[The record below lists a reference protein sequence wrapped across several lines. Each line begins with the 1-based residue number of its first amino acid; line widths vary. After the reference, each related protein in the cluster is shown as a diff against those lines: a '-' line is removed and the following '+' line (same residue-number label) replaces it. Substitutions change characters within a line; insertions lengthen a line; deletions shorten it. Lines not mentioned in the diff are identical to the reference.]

1 MDVAAENGRVDVV
14 ELLCEHAKQSSEV
27 YYSKYRPASKRSN
40 ALSLAISGGHVGVV
54 RALLTPVRLHWDV
67 GAAFELALAE
77 GHQKVVTFMH
87 RALPMY
93 LAATKIGENY
103 DMIVHMARDGHLRSV
118 EYLFEHG
125 HDSLSVAGKTFYI
138 AAVYQRTKIISFLL
152 GTGRVCPK
160 AFDAAFERV
169 CHSGLLDMVE
179 LLYMYE
185 KKRASIESIR
195 RAFVNARTLQV
206 IRFLYLKEDIPQ
218 DCLHTLVEACIQ
230 RMDSKTNSHNQN
242 QKECARI
249 LEFLFNQGRI
259 PETLVTRTVEAA
271 ATSNT
276 ARLVGVFCKRGRVSL
291 EVAAKAFTAAANSD
305 SVDVVE
311 VMWTKR
317 LVSRETMMQ
326 ALMSAA
332 SAAVFTVI
340 AAFVSAHLLFPVP
353 FFVLTL
359 APLFYTSYIVVFRI
373 LAGGRIFQHILASR
387 VEFFRYIKFLVAENV
402 VACTYPAY
410 EALFR
415 LAQGTH
421 CQLPVIFLL
430 PITKMA
436 LKNMMLQCAVQ
447 MEDMTPEA
455 VIFTVDFFNA
465 VYVSSCMQSATSLV
479 SVVAIIATDLP
490 QTAFMLY
497 GLHQRTTSTRQ
508 RLRQVIGGSR
518 NDNLLDAP
526 CYLCQDPERF
536 DRQTRMGIRI
546 YSCLP
551 HLLSTEKKALL
562 DKLDQVPQTRDCRAP
577 KASNCVRHWLWLS
590 YRVEAI
596 HPAVNDS
603 EPATK
608 TLASP
613 MRIPGARKN
622 SESFPTRR
630 LALGESLETL
640 FSLECIV
647 VTAYLE
653 AVTPIFYCCY
663 VLVMVHLPSSQY
675 HMELTGITSDN
686 AGSKVQ
692 SLFVFGLFQIASF
705 VVLALVIKRN
715 CGIHALQHLAFVFET
730 QTSLVQGK
738 LMGWMVITLCFRV
751 VHFGVDFTFQFCNL
765 MN

>member
-1 MDVAAENGRVDVV
+1 RRAALELWSKYKCEISTPAAVVTAARNGHVDVVQFILLRLHSVTKRSDVVWELMDVAAENGRVDVV

-332 SAAVFTVI
+332 SGGNTIAVCRI
-340 AAFVSAHLLFPVP
+340 
-353 FFVLTL
+353 LTL
-359 APLFYTSYIVVFRI
+359 KSFSSDVITQILKAAALEGHQCIAQLLYEKFRTPCQVMRELFEEAALSGDCKMVAL
-373 LAGGRIFQHILASR
+373 LAEVPSISR
-387 VEFFRYIKFLVAENV
+387 
-402 VACTYPAY
+402 
-410 EALFR
+410 
-415 LAQGTH
+415 
-421 CQLPVIFLL
+421 
-430 PITKMA
+430 
-436 LKNMMLQCAVQ
+436 
-447 MEDMTPEA
+447 
-455 VIFTVDFFNA
+455 
-465 VYVSSCMQSATSLV
+465 SA
-479 SVVAIIATDLP
+479 
-490 QTAFMLY
+490 
-497 GLHQRTTSTRQ
+497 
-508 RLRQVIGGSR
+508 
-518 NDNLLDAP
+518 N
-526 CYLCQDPERF
+526 
-536 DRQTRMGIRI
+536 
-546 YSCLP
+546 
-551 HLLSTEKKALL
+551 KALL
-562 DKLDQVPQTRDCRAP
+562 CAIQQGRKGIVECLVTRGYWPRHKL
-577 KASNCVRHWLWLS
+577 K
-590 YRVEAI
+590 E
-596 HPAVNDS
+596 
-603 EPATK
+603 
-608 TLASP
+608 
-613 MRIPGARKN
+613 
-622 SESFPTRR
+622 
-630 LALGESLETL
+630 
-640 FSLECIV
+640 
-647 VTAYLE
+647 
-653 AVTPIFYCCY
+653 
-663 VLVMVHLPSSQY
+663 
-675 HMELTGITSDN
+675 
-686 AGSKVQ
+686 
-692 SLFVFGLFQIASF
+692 
-705 VVLALVIKRN
+705 
-715 CGIHALQHLAFVFET
+715 ALQVAEIVKIQEVLRKVL
-730 QTSLVQGK
+730 SNNG
-738 LMGWMVITLCFRV
+738 
-751 VHFGVDFTFQFCNL
+751 
-765 MN
+765 

>member
-1 MDVAAENGRVDVV
+1 MMTSIQPATQPQPTFTTLRAGSSTESTSFDKLLRAWKNLQVSYYGGKYSIERLLALEEYARKTKLLRAICVCIGTPIPTAALVVIQESIPLQDPTKGWRENYGFWIRAAILAMLMACVV
-14 ELLCEHAKQSSEV
+14 VGQMRYFIDGITLSWSRELL
-27 YYSKYRPASKRSN
+27 
-40 ALSLAISGGHVGVV
+40 
-54 RALLTPVRLHWDV
+54 
-67 GAAFELALAE
+67 F
-77 GHQKVVTFMH
+77 
-87 RALPMY
+87 
-93 LAATKIGENY
+93 
-103 DMIVHMARDGHLRSV
+103 SV
-118 EYLFEHG
+118 C
-125 HDSLSVAGKTFYI
+125 T
-138 AAVYQRTKIISFLL
+138 
-152 GTGRVCPK
+152 
-160 AFDAAFERV
+160 
-169 CHSGLLDMVE
+169 
-179 LLYMYE
+179 
-185 KKRASIESIR
+185 
-195 RAFVNARTLQV
+195 
-206 IRFLYLKEDIPQ
+206 
-218 DCLHTLVEACIQ
+218 
-230 RMDSKTNSHNQN
+230 
-242 QKECARI
+242 
-249 LEFLFNQGRI
+249 
-259 PETLVTRTVEAA
+259 
-271 ATSNT
+271 
-276 ARLVGVFCKRGRVSL
+276 
-291 EVAAKAFTAAANSD
+291 
-305 SVDVVE
+305 
-311 VMWTKR
+311 
-317 LVSRETMMQ
+317 
-326 ALMSAA
+326 
-332 SAAVFTVI
+332 AAVFTVI

>member
-332 SAAVFTVI
+332 SGGNTIAVCRI
-340 AAFVSAHLLFPVP
+340 
-353 FFVLTL
+353 LTL
-359 APLFYTSYIVVFRI
+359 KSFSSDVITQILKAAALEGHQCIAQLLYEKFRTPCQVMRELFEEAALSGDCKMVAL
-373 LAGGRIFQHILASR
+373 LAEVPSISR
-387 VEFFRYIKFLVAENV
+387 
-402 VACTYPAY
+402 
-410 EALFR
+410 
-415 LAQGTH
+415 
-421 CQLPVIFLL
+421 
-430 PITKMA
+430 
-436 LKNMMLQCAVQ
+436 
-447 MEDMTPEA
+447 
-455 VIFTVDFFNA
+455 
-465 VYVSSCMQSATSLV
+465 SA
-479 SVVAIIATDLP
+479 
-490 QTAFMLY
+490 
-497 GLHQRTTSTRQ
+497 
-508 RLRQVIGGSR
+508 
-518 NDNLLDAP
+518 N
-526 CYLCQDPERF
+526 
-536 DRQTRMGIRI
+536 
-546 YSCLP
+546 
-551 HLLSTEKKALL
+551 KALL
-562 DKLDQVPQTRDCRAP
+562 CAIQQGRKGIVECLVTRGYWPRHKL
-577 KASNCVRHWLWLS
+577 K
-590 YRVEAI
+590 E
-596 HPAVNDS
+596 
-603 EPATK
+603 
-608 TLASP
+608 
-613 MRIPGARKN
+613 
-622 SESFPTRR
+622 
-630 LALGESLETL
+630 
-640 FSLECIV
+640 
-647 VTAYLE
+647 
-653 AVTPIFYCCY
+653 
-663 VLVMVHLPSSQY
+663 
-675 HMELTGITSDN
+675 
-686 AGSKVQ
+686 
-692 SLFVFGLFQIASF
+692 
-705 VVLALVIKRN
+705 
-715 CGIHALQHLAFVFET
+715 ALQVAEIVKIQEVLRKVL
-730 QTSLVQGK
+730 SNNG
-738 LMGWMVITLCFRV
+738 
-751 VHFGVDFTFQFCNL
+751 
-765 MN
+765 